1 MSDIKEKILKLAD
14 ERKEWEKG
22 KDLLVGKV
30 NVLKEKQYVMEKE
43 IEDKNKE
50 DEIHVI

>member
-1 MSDIKEKILKLAD
+1 MSDNKEKFLDIND
-14 ERKEWEKG
+14 EKKEWEKE
-22 KDLLVGKV
+22 KAILVEKI

-50 DEIHVI
+50 DEV